1 MIWPSQDNQRG
12 IKKLLKSW
20 QHVELQNNLTLLT
33 GATMIQNESLLVSKL
48 IHLESRQRSVDG
60 ATMSRLR
67 VFNDLVRP
75 GTSEDPAG
83 YVTAHLTRR
92 QRSLLAKLRSGTLP
106 LAIETGRYTRTPV
119 DERLCRSCDSNAI
132 ETEFHFLFECDMYN
146 DLREQFIN
154 TGDTG
159 IRGINPPIEQ
169 LSLFF
174 YDISQTKRLA
184 TFIKSALEIRTP
196 WYT

>member
-1 MIWPSQDNQRG
+1 MTTCGIAEQFDIDNWRNDDPER
-12 IKKLLKSW
+12 ILARDKTD
-20 QHVELQNNLTLLT
+20 LT
-33 GATMIQNESLLVSKL
+33 
-48 IHLESRQRSVDG
+48 HLESRQRSVDG

-83 YVTAHLTRR
+83 YVTANLTRR
-92 QRSLLAKLRSGTLP
+92 RRSLLAKLRSGTLS

-132 ETEFHFLFECDMYN
+132 ETEFRFLFECDRYN

-169 LSLFF
+169 LSLIFD
-174 YDISQTKRLA
+174 DISQTKRLA
-184 TFIKSALEIRTP
+184 TFIKSALEIRTH
-196 WYT
+196 WYI